1 MIIDH
6 DSSLVSKMSI
16 ILTTKCLIPE
26 VCKVNKIDQV
36 SSIKTAVDISLLEQY
51 GVNANHIVDINL

>member
-6 DSSLVSKMSI
+6 GSSPLSKMSN
-16 ILTTKCLIPE
+16 ILNKKCLIPE

-51 GVNANHIVDINL
+51 GANANHIVEKNL